1 MQLLRI
7 YFICLGAVLLVSLI
21 SRIVMLVLVSQIAR
35 EKGYS
40 SGKYVVITLFFG
52 FVGLF
57 AVVALPDKK
66 SQMLLMQISGR
77 LSSLESETPKKEART
92 CKNCGS
98 EAPLDAAFCISC
110 GKSLE

>member
-7 YFICLGAVLLVSLI
+7 YFICLGAVLLFLLI
-21 SRIVMLVLVSQIAR
+21 SRIVMLVLVSQIAQ

-52 FVGLF
+52 FIGLF
-57 AVVALPDKK
+57 MLAALPDKK
-66 SQMLLMQISGR
+66 SQMLLMQINER
-77 LSSLESETPKKEART
+77 LSSLEPKMPKKEARF
-92 CKNCGS
+92 CKSCGS
-98 EAPLDAAFCISC
+98 EAPLDVAFCTNC